1 MGSASTRWRFVST
14 SVAKK
19 PTERVY
25 YGFYIKTFAVRES
38 FGGLK
43 STKGNTRRALAYR
56 LKMVTLGERINASD
70 FIEGSGENKRTIGR
84 PKVNELI
91 H

>member
-1 MGSASTRWRFVST
+1 M
-14 SVAKK
+14 AKK

-56 LKMVTLGERINASD
+56 LKMVTLGERVNVSD
-70 FIEGSGENKRTIGR
+70 CIEGFGDSDIENKRTIGR